1 MRSITKFKT
10 TEMKKYITLL
20 IACGLVLQTMAQ
32 QTPAPKQTEAIT
44 IEGATAHLGNGEV
57 IESSLIMFE
66 DGKLTFVGDSKM
78 KIARKGKVIDATGKH
93 VYPGFIAPAKTLGL
107 IEIDAVRAT
116 KDEDELGDFIPHVRS
131 LIAYNAESKVIE
143 SMRPNGVLIAQ
154 IAPAGGRI
162 SGTSS
167 IVQFDAWN
175 WEDAAIK
182 IDDGVHLNWPNTFRQ
197 GRWWDG
203 EERGYQPNKD
213 YGEQTQ
219 AVVNFFKNAA
229 AYGKST
235 TKEVNPA
242 FAAMTGIF
250 DGSQKL
256 YVHADGEKEIIDAI
270 NTLKANGTKEIVLIG
285 GYHAYKIPEFL
296 KSNNI
301 PVLVQYTH
309 NLPVY
314 DDDDYDLPYKL
325 PKLLVDAGLMV
336 AIQNSDAENFQTRNL
351 PFYAGQVVQQG
362 LDKEVAVQLLTG
374 NTAKILGIDDLYG
387 TLENGKSATLFI
399 SEGDAL
405 DMAGNRLTHA
415 FIDGRSVSLETHQTE
430 LWKRYMDKYEA
441 E

>member
-1 MRSITKFKT
+1 
-10 TEMKKYITLL
+10 MKKFITLI
-20 IACGLVLQTMAQ
+20 IALGLVIPAMAQ
-32 QTPAPKQTEAIT
+32 QTPGAKQTDAIT

-66 DGKLTFVGDSKM
+66 DGKITFVGDSKM

-107 IEIDAVRAT
+107 VEIDAVRASN
-116 KDEDELGDFIPHVRS
+116 DEDEIGDFIPHVRS
-131 LIAYNAESKVIE
+131 LIAYNAESKVVE

-154 IAPAGGRI
+154 IAPTGGRI

-182 IDDGVHLNWPNTFRQ
+182 VDDGVHLNWPTTFKQ
-197 GRWWDG
+197 GRWWAG
-203 EERGYQPNKD
+203 EDPGYQPNKD
-213 YGEQTQ
+213 YSKQIEEVTS
-219 AVVNFFKNAA
+219 FFKNAS

-235 TKEVNPA
+235 PKEVNPA
-242 FAAMTGIF
+242 YAAMQGVF

-256 YVHADGEKEIIDAI
+256 YVHADDEKQIIDAI
-270 NTLKANGTKEIVLIG
+270 NTLKSNGAKEVVLIG

-309 NLPVY
+309 NLPVF

-325 PKLLVDAGLMV
+325 PKLLVDAGLLV
-336 AIQNSDAENFQTRNL
+336 GIQNSDAENFQTRNL
-351 PFYAGQVVQQG
+351 PFYAGQAAQQG
-362 LDKEVAVQLLTG
+362 LDKETAVQLLTG
-374 NTAKILGIDDLYG
+374 NTAKILGIDDMYG

-405 DMAGNRLTHA
+405 DMAGNQLTHV
-415 FIDGRSVSLETHQTE
+415 FIDGRTVSLETHQTE
-430 LWKRYMDKYEA
+430 LWKRYMGKYEGK
-441 E
+441 